1 MWIIC
6 ICLPFLYAS
15 FFFSFYLTYFL
26 PSRIIGPMCFQARCH
41 RKWLNLI
48 FRSSPERWPNK
59 PGKNVRPYIHMSTMK
74 HNAATNQIMIFV
86 KVDET
91 FTMIWLS
98 RSSEVR
104 VKVMWDLKFQKW
116 RFSNSVSSTIFQPVK
131 KFQQFLIL
139 DQNISGRIFEFS
151 PSYQVTWLQ
160 ILPKNTQKFF
170 PSNETWYDVRGR
182 WDIHDD
188 MTFKVIRGQGQGQ
201 EMTSVPLGTIFSLLC
216 LFCVMVFFMFVLHH
230 WLCYYRFIYYV
241 RLVLDFVSPDFLLFF
256 SLLAKRLAGKSI
268 GSPKWPV

>member
-201 EMTSVPLGTIFSLLC
+201 EMTSVPFRHYFY
-216 LFCVMVFFMFVLHH
+216 LFIHVHSNGSKRHCTKAKMALTGKNTQCSD
-230 WLCYYRFIYYV
+230 L
-241 RLVLDFVSPDFLLFF
+241 
-256 SLLAKRLAGKSI
+256 LLAPDCQCSRPSPYFFKFLATLLLILHSAT
-268 GSPKWPV
+268 S